1 MGGWLAGCVRRGVDG
16 WMGGWTVEGMNG
28 EIGGGWMDGRWTKE
42 EHSPP
47 TRHPTTA
54 PPPRRC
60 ALLRGMRWPACLW
73 PPGFCS
79 TGHPE
84 SLVLPHSSPQG
95 LGCLFCLCPGARSW
109 CPCQERGEWP
119 DHAQCQPS
127 HDQLHAA
134 GVLLT
139 SLGLNFLIYKV
150 GIRALLRLFS
160 ARLHPV
166 PSPPPLLQ

>member
-1 MGGWLAGCVRRGVDG
+1 MNGGWVDGWMEEWMDGCVRRGVDGWMGGWMDGCVRRGVDG

-119 DHAQCQPS
+119 DHAYTQP
-127 HDQLHAA
+127 HRQA
-134 GVLLT
+134 
-139 SLGLNFLIYKV
+139 NEK
-150 GIRALLRLFS
+150 
-160 ARLHPV
+160 
-166 PSPPPLLQ
+166 